1 MNGPEVRR
9 KEIIPMRIAVFGT
22 GGIGG
27 YFGGRLAQA
36 GEDVVFI
43 ARGEHLQAMRAN
55 GLRVDSVKG
64 DFVIRPVQATDDP
77 KQVGIVDM
85 ILVGVKA
92 WQVPEAAQAMR
103 PMVGPHTFVLPLQN
117 GVEAPSQLAAV
128 LGAEHVL
135 GGLCGLMVFIA
146 GPGHIRHSAVDP
158 FIGFGELDNRP
169 SERVEK
175 LSQLFSKAQG
185 MRLENPPDIHV
196 GLWRK
201 FLFVTGSTGVG
212 AVTRA
217 PIGIYRSQ
225 PGTRRML
232 EQTAEE
238 ICKVAWARKIALPQ
252 DALTMALAYWDGMPP
267 ELTTSIQRDIMNGRP
282 SELDGLNGAVVRLGK
297 EAGVETPVNAFIY
310 YSLLPMEMRARGQI
324 QFPV

>member
-1 MNGPEVRR
+1 
-9 KEIIPMRIAVFGT
+9 MRIAVFGT

-43 ARGEHLQAMRAN
+43 ARGKHLQAMREN
-55 GLRVDSVKG
+55 GLRVDSIKG
-64 DFVIRPVQATDDP
+64 DFVIKPVQATDDP
-77 KQVGIVDM
+77 KQVGIVDV

-92 WQVPEAAQAMR
+92 WQVPEAAQGMR
-103 PMVGPHTFVLPLQN
+103 PMVGPHTIALPVQN
-117 GVEAPSQLAAV
+117 GVEAPSQLAGI

-146 GPGHIRHSAVDP
+146 GLGHIRHAAVDP
-158 FIGFGELDNRP
+158 FIGFAELDNRP
-169 SERVEK
+169 SQRVEK
-175 LSQLFSKAQG
+175 LSQVFSKAQG
-185 MRLENPPDIHV
+185 VRVDNPPDIHV

-201 FLFVTGSTGVG
+201 FLFVTGVTGVG

-225 PGTRRML
+225 PGTRKML
-232 EQTAEE
+232 EQVAEE
-238 ICKVAWARKIALPQ
+238 ICEVAWARKIALPQ
-252 DALTMALAYWDGMPP
+252 DAVTKSMDYWDSMPP
-267 ELTTSIQRDIMNGRP
+267 EVTSSIQRDIMNGRP
-282 SELDGLNGAVVRLGK
+282 SEIDALNGAVVRLGK

-324 QFPV
+324 QFRA